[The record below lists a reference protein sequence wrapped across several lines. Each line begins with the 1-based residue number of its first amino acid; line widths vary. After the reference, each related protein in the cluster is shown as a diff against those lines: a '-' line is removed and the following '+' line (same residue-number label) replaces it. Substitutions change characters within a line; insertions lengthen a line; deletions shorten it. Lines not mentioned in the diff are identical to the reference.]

1 MPVRIQGVWSHS
13 VSQKDLFQV
22 RYFEGKAL
30 GVVAS
35 KDLLMGD
42 YVVEYTGELINMEEA
57 EKRDEKYAAD
67 ANVGSYMYYFD
78 HNKKKY
84 W

>member
-1 MPVRIQGVWSHS
+1 MPVRIQGVWSIS
-13 VSQKDLFQV
+13 TLFQV

-42 YVVEYTGELINMEEA
+42 FVVEYTGQLINMEEA
-57 EKRDEKYAAD
+57 KIREEKYAAD